1 METETR
7 EPTDIFLWANNT
19 DGVKKELDVEI
30 FLFNKNYTPYTT
42 NFNSELNEQI
52 KPLFLYD
59 AINFVNLGAGTGLSV
74 REFEMSE
81 VNSRTQKNK

>member
-19 DGVKKELDVEI
+19 DGIKKELDVEI

-42 NFNSELNEQI
+42 PTVWTETFKEIRPTRHMGELSSDRPI
-52 KPLFLYD
+52 PDHLKKPGWQYKK
-59 AINFVNLGAGTGLSV
+59 GK
-74 REFEMSE
+74 R
-81 VNSRTQKNK
+81 